1 LLRSGPPAEPS
12 SPEFAQRIAGVGE
25 TFAQANVV
33 AVYCIHGTFCGND
46 PLGLLTELSGMAPR
60 LSESL
65 RRASKGIVDFFL
77 GETGNYTPH
86 YVERAE
92 RLLSAGAP
100 RPIDVRLFHWSS
112 LNHHIGRADGAV
124 RLIDDLARRASDW
137 VSSTD
142 VRPRV
147 QLWGHSHGGN
157 VMALASNLLGAKAE
171 ARAEFF
177 HAARSFYRRGDGR
190 RVDMPAWAR
199 VESLLAEP
207 DHPVRSIKLDMV
219 TYGMPVRY
227 GWDPGG
233 YAKLLHIVNHRP
245 AADRAPHTA
254 KYPPHFWRTLT
265 GSGGDLMQHV
275 GIAGTNFMPLPL
287 AVRTWLADR
296 RLGQL
301 LQGQVEPRWLRSRL
315 NLGVRVPEEGRTLLI
330 DYDDPAWFPLSHF
343 VGHAH
348 YTRSRWLPL
357 HCEQIA
363 AHFYP
368 EENKG

>member
-1 LLRSGPPAEPS
+1 MLPSGPPAEPS
-12 SPEFAQRIAGVGE
+12 SPEFAQRLAAAGE
-25 TFAQANVV
+25 TFGRANVA

-46 PLGLLTELSGMAPR
+46 PLGLLTELSRAAPR
-60 LSESL
+60 LSETL
-65 RRASKGIVDFFL
+65 RRASKGVADFFL
-77 GETGNYTPH
+77 GETGNYTPGFAA
-86 YVERAE
+86 RME
-92 RLLSAGAP
+92 RLLSDGAE

-112 LNHHIGRADGAV
+112 LNHHVGRADGAV
-124 RLIDDLARRASDW
+124 RLIDELARRASGW
-137 VSSTD
+137 VAASD
-142 VRPRV
+142 APPRV

-157 VMALASNLLGAKAE
+157 VMALVSNLLGAKEE

-177 HAARSFYRRGDGR
+177 HAARSFYRKGR
-190 RVDMPAWAR
+190 SQRVDMPAWER

-207 DHPVRSIKLDMV
+207 EHPVRSIELDMV

-245 AADRAPHTA
+245 HADHPPHRA
-254 KYPPHFWRTLT
+254 KYPPHFWRVLA
-265 GSGGDLMQHV
+265 GSGGDFMQHV

-287 AVRTWLADR
+287 ALRTWRADR
-296 RLGQL
+296 RLGEL

-315 NLGVRVPEEGRTLLI
+315 KLGVRVPEEGQTLLI
-330 DYDDPAWFPLSHF
+330 DYDDPAWFPLRHF

-348 YTRSRWLPL
+348 YTRSRWLPM

-363 AHFYP
+363 EHFYG
-368 EENKG
+368 ETD